1 MWDVPPL
8 LSPSVEECLSL
19 IHREGDVEDCA
30 WTYLQM
36 QGERKRYL

>member
-8 LSPSVEECLSL
+8 LSHSVVSL
-19 IHREGDVEDCA
+19 THKEGDVGDCA
-30 WTYLQM
+30 WMYLQM